1 MGKYLC
7 IDCCRGAISRLG
19 VTVSTHYGSSP
30 ERNRFKRLVREAFR
44 LNQAQLPQQL
54 ELNIV
59 PRKLAKRAM
68 LTDIQKEIL
77 SLFSKEAIAKL
88 PVPEKPKILRHVDR
102 VAPGNPGPNDE
113 PTPGGLVRRQSED
126 MHQKGDFAAAD
137 SFAIASKDPS

>member
-88 PVPEKPKILRHVDR
+88 PVPQLLDAAQRTIAKVDNPVISLRACR
-102 VAPGNPGPNDE
+102 
-113 PTPGGLVRRQSED
+113 
-126 MHQKGDFAAAD
+126 
-137 SFAIASKDPS
+137 